1 MHIRQGKKTD
11 APKIARLLLVA
22 MEEIV
27 YRFIGTDDWAQ
38 AVDFLEGLV
47 AEPDNQYAYQYVWV
61 LENNEQIVGAALV
74 YDGGRLRQLR
84 APVWKRLSER
94 FGRCPKIEDE
104 TQEGEYYLDCLAI
117 DLSWQGK
124 GFGSILIKHLITH
137 FVQQEGR
144 VLGLLVD
151 QNNPHAKRLY
161 QRLGFK
167 VVGEKLLMGKRH
179 EHMQYRPDLNLQDP
193 E

>member
-74 YDGGRLRQLR
+74 YDGGRLQQLR

-94 FGRCPKIEDE
+94 FGRCPEIEDE

-179 EHMQYRPDLNLQDP
+179 EHMQYRPGLNLQDP